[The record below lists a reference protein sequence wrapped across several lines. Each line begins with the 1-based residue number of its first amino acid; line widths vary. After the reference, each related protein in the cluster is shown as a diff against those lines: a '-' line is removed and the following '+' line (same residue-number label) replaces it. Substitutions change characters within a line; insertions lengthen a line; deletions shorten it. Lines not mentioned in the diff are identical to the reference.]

1 MIIALL
7 LLFTFDQS
15 KSQDAVL
22 PEYKVK
28 SVFIF
33 NFTKFV
39 DWPSTS
45 FESEDS
51 PFIIGIIGNNPFGNY
66 LEETVLGEK
75 VGPHPIVIKRYL
87 DKKDI
92 TKCHLL
98 YLGYTDPNRIKDII
112 SYLENKPVLTVSEAD
127 GFCNSGGMVQFYTER
142 NKIKLAINSEASKSA
157 SLNISSKLLSVA
169 RTK

>member
-75 VGPHPIVIKRYL
+75 VGPHPIVI
-87 DKKDI
+87 
-92 TKCHLL
+92 
-98 YLGYTDPNRIKDII
+98 
-112 SYLENKPVLTVSEAD
+112 
-127 GFCNSGGMVQFYTER
+127 
-142 NKIKLAINSEASKSA
+142 
-157 SLNISSKLLSVA
+157 
-169 RTK
+169 